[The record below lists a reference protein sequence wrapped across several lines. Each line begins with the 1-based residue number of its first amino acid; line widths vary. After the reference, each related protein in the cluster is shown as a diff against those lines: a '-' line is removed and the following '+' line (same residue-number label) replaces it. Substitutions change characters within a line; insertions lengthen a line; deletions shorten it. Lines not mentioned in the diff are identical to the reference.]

1 MNFLKHIQILVFVL
15 FPACLMGMESGSWTE
30 HDKFGNPIIL
40 ECHKVTD
47 YKILFNWEK
56 KLMPIIMQA
65 FADEPMDLVNF
76 LLDKQGKVKQEHTE
90 MVEGLTGE
98 EREKL
103 DWKIAISKTDKKSR
117 MKSIELWFVQKFKRA
132 EKQLV
137 TTQQNPINFVVVVAK
152 SDPFNIWGFAIFQI
166 CRSDVTLSLLAVLPS
181 AQGKG
186 LARPLVFS
194 LTSKHFADL
203 KLIPETRRIH
213 LGTEIWNIKA
223 QAIYKK
229 LGFMAQDQDETSILF
244 EYTVKS

>member
-166 CRSDVTLSLLAVLPS
+166 CRSDVTLSLLAVSPY
-181 AQGKG
+181 AQRTG
-186 LARPLVFS
+186 LAGLLVFS
-194 LTSKHFADL
+194 ITSKPLSDL
-203 KLIPETRRIH
+203 RLIPKTRRIR
-213 LGTEIWNIKA
+213 LGTEIWSTHA
-223 QAIYKK
+223 QAIFKRF
-229 LGFMAQDQDETSILF
+229 GFKELYRDGIYIVF